1 MKAVRIVEPGRVEF
15 CEVPEPVVGAGEVLI
30 RVKALG
36 LCGSDLATYRGL
48 NPMVSYPRI
57 PGHEIAG
64 EIVEAGSDVN
74 DKFKTGQPVTV
85 SPYTAC
91 GKCSACRVGR
101 VNCCRRN
108 ETMGVQRDGAA
119 CEYIAVPYEKVFDVE
134 GLTNEQAACVE
145 PLSVGYHA
153 VNRGALCE
161 RDTVLVFGCGV
172 VGLGAIAGSAW
183 RKATVIAVDIDDDK
197 LAKAKKFSATYL
209 INSAADDL
217 QERVSAITAGDGAS
231 VVIEAVG
238 LAETFRRAIEL
249 VSFAGRVVYI
259 GYAKEPVEYETK
271 IFVSKELDI
280 RGSRNALAE
289 EIGEIIDIVSKG
301 GINVGQLVTH
311 RYRVGEAGQALE
323 FWDKNAGVVTK
334 ILLSF

>member
-1 MKAVRIVEPGRVEF
+1 MKAAQIVEPGRVEI
-15 CEVPEPVVGAGEVLI
+15 CEVPEPVVEAGEVLI
-30 RVKALG
+30 KVKALG

-64 EIVEAGSDVN
+64 EVVEAGSDVRG
-74 DKFKTGQPVTV
+74 KFTTGRPVTV

-91 GKCSACRVGR
+91 GECSACRVRR
-101 VNCCRRN
+101 VNCCRCN
-108 ETMGVQRDGAA
+108 QTMGVQRDGAA

-134 GLTNEQAACVE
+134 GLTNEQVACVE

-153 VNRGALCE
+153 VNRGAVCE
-161 RDTVLVFGCGV
+161 GDIVLVFGCGV
-172 VGLGAIAGSAW
+172 VGLGAMVGCVW
-183 RKATVIAVDIDDDK
+183 KKATVIAVDIDDAK
-197 LAKAKKFSATYL
+197 LAKAKKLGAKYV
-209 INSAADDL
+209 INSKTEDL
-217 QERVSAITAGDGAS
+217 QTRVDEITSGDGAS

-238 LAETFRRAIEL
+238 LAETFRRAVEV

-259 GYAKEPVEYETK
+259 GYAKRAVEYETK
-271 IFVSKELDI
+271 VFVSKELDI

-289 EIGEIIDIVSKG
+289 EIREVVDIVSSG
-301 GINVGQLVTH
+301 GVDVGQLVTH
-311 RYRVGEAGQALE
+311 RYRFCEAGEALE
-323 FWDKNAGVVTK
+323 FWDKNAGDVTK